1 MGPQVPLFTSISGTT
16 VNPAPRAVPAD
27 WLGRSTRCSRAE
39 LAGGSPLH
47 WRSIAVRGKIA
58 KNRVIAATVPARASE
73 RKACG
78 AHLLGLLGGKLSSPK
93 SVHFVHMSRRTS
105 YPSMSRRLAKVSVL
119 AVSALSLFAC
129 SAHVQPAWS
138 ASPTVAQQV
147 CSRPVAL
154 EPRRGNPR
162 HQPRPKPTFVASP
175 TSRVARVSASPRVRS
190 ILPDV
195 SGSARA
201 ESDPGARSA
210 RDLPSS
216 RRGAR
221 GTSRPK
227 STRRHSRARGA
238 RDANPGA
245 ASKTDAARG
254 KTAAHE
260 REKRQSH
267 RNIDR

>member
-1 MGPQVPLFTSISGTT
+1 M
-16 VNPAPRAVPAD
+16 
-27 WLGRSTRCSRAE
+27 
-39 LAGGSPLH
+39 
-47 WRSIAVRGKIA
+47 
-58 KNRVIAATVPARASE
+58 PARAPE

-78 AHLLGLLGGKLSSPK
+78 ARLLGLLGGKLSSPK

-105 YPSMSRRLAKVSVL
+105 YPSMSGSLAKVSVL

-138 ASPTVAQQV
+138 VSPTVAQQM
-147 CSRPVAL
+147 CRPVAL
-154 EPRRGNPR
+154 EPRRENPR
-162 HQPRPKPTFVASP
+162 YQPRPKPTFAASP
-175 TSRVARVSASPRVRS
+175 TSRVARVSASPRIRTV
-190 ILPDV
+190 LPDV

-201 ESDPGARSA
+201 ESDPRARSA

-227 STRRHSRARGA
+227 STRHHSRARGA

-260 REKRQSH
+260 REKRRSH